1 MIDIEQSKKLIEEA
15 KNIYIIPSQIN
26 EPESIVSALAL
37 FYTLKELNK
46 NVNLIIEELPEKLK
60 FLVPS
65 LDFISYPK
73 NLVIS
78 IPQKSTDVSQI
89 YYEKNEEALKIYL
102 TIDKGNIKKENISFY
117 FSEPKP
123 DLIITLGIQD
133 FKVQLIEGLDC
144 FGFLMDSPILN
155 IDTPT
160 SLGTDKQ
167 ENKNFGKINLIED
180 CSFSEILMA
189 LLKSINKEL
198 IKKEAANCLLAG
210 LIIYTDNFKNS
221 KTTAEIFETAG
232 LLMKKG
238 ANIKEITDNL

>member
-1 MIDIEQSKKLIEEA
+1 MIDAEQSKKLIEES
-15 KNIYIIPSQIN
+15 KNIYIIPSQTN
-26 EPESIVSALAL
+26 EPESIVGALAL

-46 NVNLIIEELPEKLK
+46 NVNLIIEELPEKFK

-78 IPQKSTDVSQI
+78 IPQKSADVSQV
-89 YYEKNEEALKIYL
+89 YYEKNNEALKIYL
-102 TIDKGNIKKENISFY
+102 TVDKGNIKKENISFY

-133 FKVQLIEGLDC
+133 FRVQLLEGLDS

-155 IDTPT
+155 IDT
-160 SLGTDKQ
+160 KQ
-167 ENKNFGKINLIED
+167 ENKNFGKINLIEN
-180 CSFSEILMA
+180 CSFSEIIMTLI
-189 LLKSINKEL
+189 KSINKEL
-198 IKKEAANCLLAG
+198 IKKEAAECILAG

-232 LLMKKG
+232 FLMKKG
-238 ANIKEITDNL
+238 ADIKGIIDNL